1 MTVLICVEKRSVGTD
16 GSNTEAGL
24 GPDGISKVEQPKNF
38 NKNFLPKNLHSL
50 FFFFFQICPCAA
62 QNSNYSTRSSTK
74 TTRHTRLPTPQRG
87 SADKATLN

>member
-50 FFFFFQICPCAA
+50 FFFF
-62 QNSNYSTRSSTK
+62 SNLPLCSTK
-74 TTRHTRLPTPQRG
+74 
-87 SADKATLN
+87 